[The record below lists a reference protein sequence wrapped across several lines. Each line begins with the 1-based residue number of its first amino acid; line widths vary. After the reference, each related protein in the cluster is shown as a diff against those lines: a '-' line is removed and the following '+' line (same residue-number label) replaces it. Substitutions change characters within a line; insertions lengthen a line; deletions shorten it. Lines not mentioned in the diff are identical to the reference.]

1 MGNSDSKKDPYSPNS
16 YISLNICK
24 ILSINLKAVFRA
36 QIYQDVKNRNQ
47 RQMTMT
53 QRHNSHN
60 HSGSSGS
67 DSQSSVRRKQ
77 EDNLAVVFMG
87 IVLVFGVC
95 HAPRL
100 FLSLYE
106 MIDIRRAMDCSVS
119 WGSEQGQRK
128 KPLVDLVPTVWQLVG
143 RYFGLLPCRHYDR
156 TS

>member
-1 MGNSDSKKDPYSPNS
+1 METRIPKRIRTPQTYFP
-16 YISLNICK
+16 LNFCQ
-24 ILSINLKAVFRA
+24 ILSNNLEAVFDA

-53 QRHNSHN
+53 QRHNSSHN
-60 HSGSSGS
+60 HGSGLSGSGS
-67 DSQSSVRRKQ
+67 DSTQSSVRRKQ

-119 WGSEQGQRK
+119 WF
-128 KPLVDLVPTVWQLVG
+128 G
-143 RYFGLLPCRHYDR
+143 RVRSRGKETNYTR
-156 TS
+156 

>member
-1 MGNSDSKKDPYSPNS
+1 M
-16 YISLNICK
+16 
-24 ILSINLKAVFRA
+24 

-53 QRHNSHN
+53 QRHNSSHGN
-60 HSGSSGS
+60 HGSGPSGSGS
-67 DSQSSVRRKQ
+67 DSTQSSVRRKQ

-119 WGSEQGQRK
+119 WGAKSRGKETN
-128 KPLVDLVPTVWQLVG
+128 LTA
-143 RYFGLLPCRHYDR
+143 
-156 TS
+156 

>member
-1 MGNSDSKKDPYSPNS
+1 MRVRGTTNKYVIFSGSRYSFETRIPKRIRN
-16 YISLNICK
+16 YFPLNCCQ
-24 ILSINLKAVFRA
+24 ILSINLKAVFDA

-53 QRHNSHN
+53 QRHNSSHN
-60 HSGSSGS
+60 HGSGSGSGS
-67 DSQSSVRRKQ
+67 DSTQSSVRRKQ

-119 WGSEQGQRK
+119 WGS
-128 KPLVDLVPTVWQLVG
+128 
-143 RYFGLLPCRHYDR
+143 DR
-156 TS
+156 SRGKETNLTG

>member
-1 MGNSDSKKDPYSPNS
+1 MRNLYVRGAL
-16 YISLNICK
+16 SL
-24 ILSINLKAVFRA
+24 SKAVFHA

-60 HSGSSGS
+60 NSGSSGA

-106 MIDIRRAMDCSVS
+106 MIDIRRATDCRVS
-119 WGSEQGQRK
+119 WGSDSEEGRTNLQTASEAN
-128 KPLVDLVPTVWQLVG
+128 KP
-143 RYFGLLPCRHYDR
+143 HE
-156 TS
+156 

>member
-1 MGNSDSKKDPYSPNS
+1 M
-16 YISLNICK
+16 YISLNFCK

-119 WGSEQGQRK
+119 WGSEQGQRNQLHRGTHQNNK
-128 KPLVDLVPTVWQLVG
+128 NLLLTVPTLWQLVCLNCG
-143 RYFGLLPCRHYDR
+143 FLLPRQDDV

>member
-1 MGNSDSKKDPYSPNS
+1 
-16 YISLNICK
+16 
-24 ILSINLKAVFRA
+24 
-36 QIYQDVKNRNQ
+36 
-47 RQMTMT
+47 MT

-60 HSGSSGS
+60 NSGSSGA

-106 MIDIRRAMDCSVS
+106 MIDIRRAMDCRDAGEKVFPS
-119 WGSEQGQRK
+119 WTTIVMCISHFMLVINSSTNMILYIFLNAAFRK
-128 KPLVDLVPTVWQLVG
+128 HFMELV
-143 RYFGLLPCRHYDR
+143 
-156 TS
+156 